1 MQTELLKEQNN
12 YMTGSDSFLRAHQ
25 DALSGQ
31 RADLSVML
39 QTPKNSHA
47 VNPKLDQRFDV
58 LVVDLWWFLASG
70 AIRWQKL
77 TSMGQYSS
85 QAVI

>member
-39 QTPKNSHA
+39 QTRS
-47 VNPKLDQRFDV
+47 
-58 LVVDLWWFLASG
+58 
-70 AIRWQKL
+70 
-77 TSMGQYSS
+77 
-85 QAVI
+85 

>member
-47 VNPKLDQRFDV
+47 VDLKLDQRFDV
-58 LVVDLWWFLASG
+58 LVVDRGDLILAPSPIPGFWPLVPSG
-70 AIRWQKL
+70 
-77 TSMGQYSS
+77 GQN
-85 QAVI
+85 